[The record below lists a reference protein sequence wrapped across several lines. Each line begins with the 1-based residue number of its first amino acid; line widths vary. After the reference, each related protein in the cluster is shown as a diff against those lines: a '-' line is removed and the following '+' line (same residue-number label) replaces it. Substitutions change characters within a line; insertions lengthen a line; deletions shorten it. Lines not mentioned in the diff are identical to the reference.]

1 MACSSAL
8 VNPSSRPHCVQ
19 LGDRFSTVDVVES
32 LAEAVFQLVEH
43 RPVKLA
49 AGYSEVRARFD
60 SEGATMVNTSV
71 DCDFLALYGR
81 IFNDSLTSLLSEGVV
96 QRCLVNRVL
105 VTALDV

>member
-1 MACSSAL
+1 
-8 VNPSSRPHCVQ
+8 
-19 LGDRFSTVDVVES
+19 
-32 LAEAVFQLVEH
+32 
-43 RPVKLA
+43 
-49 AGYSEVRARFD
+49 
-60 SEGATMVNTSV
+60 MVNTSV